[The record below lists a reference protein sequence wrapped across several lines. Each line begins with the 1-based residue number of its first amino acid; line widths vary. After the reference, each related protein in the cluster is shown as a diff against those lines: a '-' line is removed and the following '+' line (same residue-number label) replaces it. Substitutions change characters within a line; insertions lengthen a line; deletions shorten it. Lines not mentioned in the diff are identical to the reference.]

1 MTPANHSAVMLL
13 SLVIAVIFSVMPV
26 SGDWIVWKP
35 NFLLLVSMGWIFH
48 RPVEFGIFFAAGVG
62 LLADCLLQTTL
73 GHSVLVFALCATLV
87 VIVSRWV
94 KYLSIIQRT
103 LLVYLIILLV
113 GFLEASIFLFY
124 GLPSAM
130 DNLLMK
136 TLFSALIWPVIDKL
150 ISRTCSDER

>member
-1 MTPANHSAVMLL
+1 MAPVNHSAVMLL

-35 NFLLLVSMGWIFH
+35 NFLLLVTMGWIFH

-73 GHSVLVFALCATLV
+73 GHSVLVFALCGTLSRRSQSLDK
-87 VIVSRWV
+87 VS
-94 KYLSIIQRT
+94 IHFQRT

-113 GFLEASIFLFY
+113 GFSRGEYFSFLWASHRRWI
-124 GLPSAM
+124 
-130 DNLLMK
+130 
-136 TLFSALIWPVIDKL
+136 I
-150 ISRTCSDER
+150 C

>member
-1 MTPANHSAVMLL
+1 MAPVNHSMVMLL

-35 NFLLLVSMGWIFH
+35 NFLLLVTMGWIFH
-48 RPVEFGIFFAAGVG
+48 RPLEFGIFFAAGVG

-73 GHSVLVFALCATLV
+73 GHSVLVFSLCATLV
-87 VIVSRWV
+87 VVVSRWI
-94 KYLSIIQRT
+94 KYLSMIQRS

-113 GFLEASIFLFY
+113 GFLESAFFLFY
-124 GLPSAM
+124 GLPFAM

-150 ISRTCSDER
+150 IARTCSDDR

>member
-1 MTPANHSAVMLL
+1 MAPVNHSAVMLL

-35 NFLLLVSMGWIFH
+35 NFLLLVTMGWIFH

-73 GHSVLVFALCATLV
+73 GHSVLVFALCGTLV
-87 VIVSRWV
+87 VVVSRWI
-94 KYLSIIQRT
+94 KYLSILQRT

-124 GLPSAM
+124 GFPSAM

-136 TLFSALIWPVIDKL
+136 TLFSAMFWPLIDKL
-150 ISRTCSDER
+150 IARTCSDER

>member
-1 MTPANHSAVMLL
+1 MAPVNHSAVMLL

-35 NFLLLVSMGWIFH
+35 NFLLLVTMGWIFH
-48 RPVEFGIFFAAGVG
+48 RPLEFGIFFAAGVG

-73 GHSVLVFALCATLV
+73 GHSILVFALCGTLV
-87 VIVSRWV
+87 VVVSRWV
-94 KYLSIIQRT
+94 KYLSIFQRT

-124 GLPSAM
+124 GLPTAM

-136 TLFSALIWPVIDKL
+136 TFFSALTWPVIDKL

>member
-1 MTPANHSAVMLL
+1 MAPVSHTAAMLL

-35 NFLLLVSMGWIFH
+35 NFLLLVTMGWIFH

-62 LLADCLLQTTL
+62 LLSDCLLQTTV
-73 GHSVLVFALCATLV
+73 GHSILVFALCGSLV
-87 VIVSRWV
+87 VLVSRWV

-113 GFLEASIFLFY
+113 GFLEASVFLFY

-136 TLFSALIWPVIDKL
+136 TLFSALTWPVVDKL
-150 ISRTCSDER
+150 IARTCTDDR

>member
-1 MTPANHSAVMLL
+1 MAPVNHSAVMLL

-35 NFLLLVSMGWIFH
+35 NFLLLVTMGWIFH
-48 RPVEFGIFFAAGVG
+48 RPLEFGIFFAAAVG

-73 GHSVLVFALCATLV
+73 GHSVLVFALCGTLV
-87 VIVSRWV
+87 VVVSRWV
-94 KYLSIIQRT
+94 KYLSIFQRT

-113 GFLEASIFLFY
+113 GFFEASIFHFY
-124 GLPSAM
+124 GFSSAM

-136 TLFSALIWPVIDKL
+136 TFFSALIWPLIDKL
-150 ISRTCSDER
+150 IARTCSDER

>member
-1 MTPANHSAVMLL
+1 MAPVSHTAAMLL

-35 NFLLLVSMGWIFH
+35 NFLLLVTMGWIFH

-73 GHSVLVFALCATLV
+73 GHSVIVFSLCATLV
-87 VIVSRWV
+87 LVVSRWV

-103 LLVYLIILLV
+103 LLAYLIILLV
-113 GFLEASIFLFY
+113 GFLEAIAFLFY
-124 GLPSAM
+124 GLPTAM
-130 DNLLMK
+130 DHLLMK
-136 TLFSALIWPVIDKL
+136 TLFSALTWPLIDKL
-150 ISRTCSDER
+150 IARTYSDER

>member
-1 MTPANHSAVMLL
+1 MAPVSHTAAMLL

-35 NFLLLVSMGWIFH
+35 NFLLLVTMGWVFH
-48 RPVEFGIFFAAGVG
+48 RPTEFGILFAAGIG
-62 LLADCLLQTTL
+62 LLADFLLQTTL
-73 GHSVLVFALCATLV
+73 GHSVLVFALCGTLV

-113 GFLEASIFLFY
+113 GFLEASILLLS
-124 GLPSAM
+124 GLPTAM
-130 DNLLMK
+130 DHLLMK
-136 TLFSALIWPVIDKL
+136 TLFSALTWPLIDKL
-150 ISRTCSDER
+150 ITRLLTDER